1 MPNEHKSSNWIAASC
16 DRTHPTFVVL
26 TGVQKWVVR
35 TQSPY
40 QEVVIADLWK
50 GGRALFLD
58 ANLQIYE
65 EDEFVYHEHLVLPA
79 LLAHPS
85 PHRVLI
91 LGGGDGLALRE
102 VLRDQRVEEV
112 VMVELDQVVL
122 DACKEHLAHIHQGSF
137 DHPKANIIVGDA
149 RDFLRE
155 TDQQFDVAIV
165 DLVDP
170 YELDGMVLYEEVI
183 GLVKRVLAPG
193 GIVATHG
200 ETIHA
205 PNFYAIQVRVLLD
218 KHFRHTALHS
228 AHVPSFAGSYGF
240 ILASDD
246 VDFENIPTSVWQER
260 CMFLEG
266 HLRALRPSLFPQVLA
281 LPPYLEEAYQRFR
294 QHGAFVPPTETPETY
309 WHEGPLPCQ

>member
-1 MPNEHKSSNWIAASC
+1 MPNAHKSSNWIAASC

-26 TGVQKWVVR
+26 TGIERWVVR

-58 ANLQIYE
+58 ANIQIYE
-65 EDEFVYHEHLVLPA
+65 GDEFIYHERLVLPA

-85 PHRVLI
+85 PRRVLI

-122 DACKEHLAHIHQGSF
+122 DVCKEHLAHIHQGSF
-137 DHPKANIIVGDA
+137 DHPKATIIIGDA
-149 RDFLRE
+149 RNFLRE
-155 TDQQFDVAIV
+155 TGQQFDVAIV

-170 YELDGMVLYEEVI
+170 YELEGMALYEEVI

-205 PNFYAIQVRVLLD
+205 PNFYALQVRVLLD
-218 KHFRHTALHS
+218 RHFRHTALHA
-228 AHVPSFAGSYGF
+228 AHIHSFAGSYGF
-240 ILASDD
+240 ILASDE
-246 VDFENIPTSVWQER
+246 VDFAHIPTEVWEAR
-260 CMFLEG
+260 TTFLNG
-266 HLRALRPSLFPQVLA
+266 GLRALRPNLFPQELT

-294 QHGAFVPPTETPETY
+294 AHGTFVPPEEPPDTY
-309 WHEGPLPCQ
+309 WWEDNLPLP